1 MAGTEVHDR
10 LHVSAK
16 AVEREVP
23 QCRGLRRARPDLEL
37 LISPHPEVE
46 QQDAREHDDPC
57 QLAYAACAS
66 IRTAA
71 KADEDSHVIR
81 CPAPSIVGAGV
92 PEIVFRSLEHKD
104 LAGGFLNRLL
114 VLPFEGHKKPAEKIR
129 TVPPEPPK
137 ELLDRLKALP
147 QLRWG
152 VDKPIVPEDKLPPP
166 YEVGWADDGAQDV
179 YLALS
184 ARMDECEARGGADKD
199 LCQRVCENSL
209 RIATIIAVGRGAR
222 AVSKRDIEFAIDLAE
237 KSFDAVVGGAQRY
250 MYERFEF
257 PRMCEAVLAK
267 ISAYGGVA
275 KVRDLKRDFRN
286 SIRWGNELQRVFD
299 HLIGEESIVVDA
311 NLNPGPG
318 PASPGF
324 WLKEVWDQ
332 KRK

>member
-1 MAGTEVHDR
+1 LINDQKANGFVGMVFGALKKCYNAWGEV
-10 LHVSAK
+10 
-16 AVEREVP
+16 
-23 QCRGLRRARPDLEL
+23 
-37 LISPHPEVE
+37 
-46 QQDAREHDDPC
+46 
-57 QLAYAACAS
+57 
-66 IRTAA
+66 RTAA

-129 TVPPEPPK
+129 TVPADPPK
-137 ELLDRLKALP
+137 ELLARLYALP

-152 VDKPIVPEDKLPPP
+152 FDKPVGDDKLKPPL
-166 YEVGWADDGAQDV
+166 EIGWADDGAQDV

-267 ISAYGGVA
+267 IASYGGVA

-311 NLNPGPG
+311 NLNSGPG

-324 WLKEVWDQ
+324 WLKEAWEQ
-332 KRK
+332 RRK